1 MKRLGSSLAAPQTD
15 KAQLDSSLAMVNIV
29 LLLIFFFIA
38 SGSLLASREVT
49 EQLPLTSQLSLDAC
63 RSLCLRLRQMDRCYW
78 TVYPFPRVNWR
89 RQRLTRRFCM
99 FWPTVTATRS
109 RCLKHLRL
117 KT

>member
-49 EQLPLTSQLSLDAC
+49 VQLPLTSQLSLDA
-63 RSLCLRLRQMDRCYW
+63 LPQPLRAQIFYLAEFTLQHSRKALTDGLPFAPLIDINTAMMRGLRGEAQ
-78 TVYPFPRVNWR
+78 
-89 RQRLTRRFCM
+89 
-99 FWPTVTATRS
+99 AA
-109 RCLKHLRL
+109 
-117 KT
+117 